1 MNIEDLYEIE
11 QAILNDDVIGFAM
24 VLNKLGIECSEKML
38 DNPETRNDIFKQI
51 ASKIESNEEVIKYFK
66 TKLSSKFMITF
77 ITYFQNKDL
86 IKEFVKNRQK
96 YRFEPNE
103 VARLIKATGDVA
115 YIKECIEKWQEYNFS
130 ANAIVSLLQA
140 AKDSEYIKKY
150 IENRHQFGIPS
161 WKISTLLQA
170 TEDSEYIKQCIEN
183 RQEFGFPRWEIPSL
197 IRATGDS
204 EYIKQCIERN
214 QEFELPSWEIVS
226 LIRATGDSEYIKQC
240 IKKRQEY
247 GLEPDEVALLI
258 GETKDREYIKE
269 CIEKRQEYDFAKNN
283 VLDLI
288 EATGDSEYVKE
299 CIKNRQ
305 KYDFSKKNLLELIEL
320 IGDSEYIKKC
330 IEDRQEYHF
339 TKDEVL
345 GLIEA
350 TGEPTFIKKYID
362 EHMEERKKSKD
373 INLPADMTIGI
384 EIEAENGIRTLNDI
398 IDKKWELKGDGSLQ
412 QGLEVISPI
421 LKGDT
426 HSVDE
431 IYDTCSILKAAG
443 FTTSKRCGGHIHIGA
458 DYLKSKEAYQNLSE
472 IWANAEKILFI
483 ISNPEG
489 QLPRRGV
496 SEYSSPISKK
506 IEKAIE
512 DGEIDI
518 FEENELREF
527 VSELKKVQGNRY
539 SAINFFNAMED
550 MKNTIE
556 FRLSN
561 GTIDPDVWVENIN
574 LYGGI
579 VKVAQELAIIQGKP
593 IGEITAEDLNKLQL
607 FELLKDNEISQD
619 YQLEVLLNLIMVDE
633 EQKDVYRRRYRV
645 NSKLLEKN
653 PEESEVIESNI
664 SSKKV
669 NLSAKKAGKIALA
682 GKDPITGVEY
692 QQVHASIDRMIKNE
706 KDIETR

>member
-1 MNIEDLYEIE
+1 MDIEDLYEIE
-11 QAILNDDVIGFAM
+11 QAILNDDSIGFAKI
-24 VLNKLGIECSEKML
+24 LNKLGIEYSKKIL
-38 DNPETRNDIFKQI
+38 DNPETRKDILKQI

-66 TKLSSKFMITF
+66 TKLRSKFMTTF

-86 IKEFVKNRQK
+86 IKEFVKNRQEH
-96 YRFEPNE
+96 RFDTNE
-103 VARLIKATGDVA
+103 VVRLIK
-115 YIKECIEKWQEYNFS
+115 
-130 ANAIVSLLQA
+130 
-140 AKDSEYIKKY
+140 
-150 IENRHQFGIPS
+150 
-161 WKISTLLQA
+161 
-170 TEDSEYIKQCIEN
+170 
-183 RQEFGFPRWEIPSL
+183 
-197 IRATGDS
+197 ATGDS
-204 EYIKQCIERN
+204 EYIKQCIEKHHEFGFPIWEISSLIQSTGDVVYIKECIAKWQKYGFEPNDVSHLIQSTGDVAYIKECIAKWKEFGFSSWEILNLIRVTEDREYIKQCIEN
-214 QEFELPSWEIVS
+214 CQEFEFAIGEITS
-226 LIRATGDSEYIKQC
+226 LILETGDSEYI
-240 IKKRQEY
+240 
-247 GLEPDEVALLI
+247 
-258 GETKDREYIKE
+258 
-269 CIEKRQEYDFAKNN
+269 
-283 VLDLI
+283 
-288 EATGDSEYVKE
+288 KE

-305 KYDFSKKNLLELIEL
+305 KYDFSIKDILELMEL

-330 IEDRQEYHF
+330 IEDRQEYKF
-339 TKDEVL
+339 SKDEVL
-345 GLIEA
+345 GLIEEIGDMVF
-350 TGEPTFIKKYID
+350 TKKYID
-362 EHMEERKKSKD
+362 EHMEERKKSKS

-384 EIEAENGIRTLNDI
+384 EIEAENGIRKLNGFV
-398 IDKKWELKGDGSLQ
+398 DKKWELKRDGSLQ
-412 QGLEVISPI
+412 HGLEVVSPI

-458 DYLKSKEAYQNLSE
+458 DYLKSKQAYQNLSE
-472 IWANAEKILFI
+472 IWANAEKILCI

-489 QLPRRGV
+489 QLPRKGV

-518 FEENELREF
+518 LEENELGEF
-527 VSELKKVQGNRY
+527 VSELQKVQGNRY
-539 SAINFFNAMED
+539 SAINFLNAMED

-669 NLSAKKAGKIALA
+669 NFSAKKAGKIALA

-692 QQVHASIDRMIKNE
+692 QQIHANIDRMIKNE
-706 KDIETR
+706 KDRETI